1 MRPSRMPAMT
11 GPMLSAALAAAMLG
25 AGPAQPAAAAAGF
38 TADPASSRLEFTG
51 VQAGADFKG
60 SFHKFSAA
68 IDFSPDALA
77 GAHFDVL
84 IDMASEDSGDK
95 DRDDT
100 MRGADVF
107 DVAHFPTAHYVTKSF
122 TKTAAGYTATGSL
135 TLHGVTRDV
144 PIAFKFM
151 PGASGATLAGTAE
164 LKRLDFGVGHGD
176 WKSTEWVADAVKVA
190 FSLSLKP
197 KS

>member
-11 GPMLSAALAAAMLG
+11 GPMLSAAL
-25 AGPAQPAAAAAGF
+25 AAAGF